1 MSIEA
6 FIMTDEAD
14 MIPYSLCDD
23 CPIKDTCGTSKMQGI
38 VTGCGKRAEFEK
50 E

>member
-1 MSIEA
+1 
-6 FIMTDEAD
+6 MTDEAE
-14 MIPYSLCDD
+14 MTPYSLCDD
-23 CPIKDTCGTSKMQGI
+23 CPLNYEAPGGCTTGTRFALFQ